1 MFIYTSIRIN
11 FRGDCYH
18 VGMLITSIQ
27 NPRIKA
33 VSKLLQSR
41 GRRKS
46 GQFLVERDR
55 EIQRAIK
62 QGFKLDELYWNPRR
76 WPEGETPQ
84 SLWGVSDHRVTQVS
98 DNVMAKMV
106 FSENPQGV
114 VAIFSQKQWDLSDL
128 FNADQAGL
136 WLVTVG
142 IEKPGNFGAIA
153 RTAESAGCCGMLVV
167 NGANTTAMNRGGNSR
182 DTSGGGGV
190 DLYNP
195 SAIRASTG
203 AIFSLPLI
211 SLCED
216 EALALLKEHGV
227 QIITTS
233 DRAKMRWDQVDY
245 RKPTAI
251 VIGPEDTGLS
261 DAWLTIDG
269 DLQPVSIPMLGDNCD
284 SLNASV
290 ATGVL
295 LYEAVRQRQK

>member
-1 MFIYTSIRIN
+1 
-11 FRGDCYH
+11 
-18 VGMLITSIQ
+18 MLITSIQ

-33 VSKLLQSR
+33 VAKLLQSR

-46 GQFLVERDR
+46 GLFLVERDR

-62 QGFKLDELYWNPRR
+62 QGFKLDELYWVPRR

-84 SLWGVSDHRVTQVS
+84 SLWGVSDHRVTEVS

-114 VAIFSQKQWDLSDL
+114 VAVFSQKQWNLSDL

-153 RTAESAGCCGMLVV
+153 RTAESAGCRGMLVV
-167 NGANTTAMNRGGNSR
+167 NGAMTCGGA
-182 DTSGGGGV
+182 SGGGGV

-211 SLCED
+211 SLNEE

-233 DRAKMRWDQVDY
+233 DRAKTRWDQVDY

-261 DAWLTIDG
+261 EAWLTTDG

-295 LYEAVRQRQK
+295 LYEAVRQRQG